1 MKRPSELKRLSDKGL
16 SRYALDLADELKAL
30 EAALAMAKRE
40 QRARRRGKAQRRQC
54 GRKARLPQVR
64 PSATVH

>member
-16 SRYALDLADELKAL
+16 SRYACDLADEVKAF

-54 GRKARLPQVR
+54 GRKAPPVQVR